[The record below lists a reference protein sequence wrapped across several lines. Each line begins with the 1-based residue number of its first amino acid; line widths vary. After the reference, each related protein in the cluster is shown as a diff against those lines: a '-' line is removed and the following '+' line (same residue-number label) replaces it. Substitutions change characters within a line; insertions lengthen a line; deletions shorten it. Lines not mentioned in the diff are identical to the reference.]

1 MPTLTTEEL
10 LGQAFGTSNTE
21 EVQQAQ
27 QATGN
32 ANQKVSKA
40 IGINISVVT
49 LTKQQVEESTLFLGS
64 AFSIDVG
71 FLEPF
76 NYSKGLPQQNG
87 ESLKAQVFHLS
98 IQRQHEEFSLM
109 KQIADAMLV
118 RGERELTVN
127 WAEVDKTKYPFTVAT
142 WSKSN
147 MTWHFTNRN
156 VAKKGGEKLSSTAVA
171 DVLSQLL

>member
-10 LGQAFGTSNTE
+10 LGQAFGNDNSE

-27 QATGN
+27 QAMGN
-32 ANQKVSKA
+32 ANPKTSKA

-64 AFSIDVG
+64 AFSVDVG
-71 FLEPF
+71 FLEPY
-76 NYSKGLPQQNG
+76 NYAKGLPPQNG

-98 IQRQHEEFSLM
+98 IQRQHEEYGLM
-109 KQIADAMLV
+109 RLIANNMLAEG
-118 RGERELTVN
+118 RREFTLK
-127 WAEVDKTKYPFTVAT
+127 WEEVDKTKYPFTIAT
-142 WSKSN
+142 WGKSN
-147 MTWHFTNRN
+147 MTWHFTNRTIS
-156 VAKKGGEKLSSTAVA
+156 KQGGEKLSSDKVA